1 MLFGK
6 LCLKDNY
13 EDSRKNI
20 HIFLFLKYI
29 RTFVHKANYLM
40 PFYDVQI
47 TTDLGET
54 VVLQIA
60 ASSSEEA
67 ELAAIHMVEM
77 GQADVEGTCVV
88 DCFAGHA

>member
-1 MLFGK
+1 MN
-6 LCLKDNY
+6 KDN
-13 EDSRKNI
+13 N
-20 HIFLFLKYI
+20 LPPI
-29 RTFVHKANYLM
+29 RVSSYM

-60 ASSSEEA
+60 ASSPEEA

-88 DCFAGHA
+88 EGFARHA

>member
-1 MLFGK
+1 MTAARQQLHRASSITML
-6 LCLKDNY
+6 
-13 EDSRKNI
+13 
-20 HIFLFLKYI
+20 
-29 RTFVHKANYLM
+29 
-40 PFYDVQI
+40 FYDVQI

-60 ASSSEEA
+60 ASSPEEA

-88 DCFAGHA
+88 ECFAGHA

>member
-1 MLFGK
+1 
-6 LCLKDNY
+6 
-13 EDSRKNI
+13 
-20 HIFLFLKYI
+20 
-29 RTFVHKANYLM
+29 M

-67 ELAAIHMVEM
+67 ELAATHMVEM
-77 GQADVEGTCVV
+77 GQADVEGSYVV
-88 DCFAGHA
+88 ECFVLND

>member
-1 MLFGK
+1 
-6 LCLKDNY
+6 
-13 EDSRKNI
+13 
-20 HIFLFLKYI
+20 
-29 RTFVHKANYLM
+29 M
-40 PFYDVQI
+40 PFHDIQI

-54 VVLQIA
+54 VVLQIT

-77 GQADVEGTCVV
+77 GQAGVEGTCVV

>member
-1 MLFGK
+1 
-6 LCLKDNY
+6 
-13 EDSRKNI
+13 
-20 HIFLFLKYI
+20 
-29 RTFVHKANYLM
+29 M

-60 ASSSEEA
+60 ASSPEEA
-67 ELAAIHMVEM
+67 ELAAIHMVEI

-88 DCFAGHA
+88 ECFAGHAWLYDDENWAAELQVKGYGLRDLI

>member
-1 MLFGK
+1 
-6 LCLKDNY
+6 
-13 EDSRKNI
+13 
-20 HIFLFLKYI
+20 
-29 RTFVHKANYLM
+29 M

-60 ASSSEEA
+60 ASSPEEA

-77 GQADVEGTCVV
+77 GQADDVEGMCVV
-88 DCFAGHA
+88 DCFAGHD

>member
-1 MLFGK
+1 
-6 LCLKDNY
+6 
-13 EDSRKNI
+13 
-20 HIFLFLKYI
+20 
-29 RTFVHKANYLM
+29 M

-60 ASSSEEA
+60 ASSEEA

-77 GQADVEGTCVV
+77 EQADVEGTYVV
-88 DCFAGHA
+88 ECFAGHA

>member
-1 MLFGK
+1 MSFYK
-6 LCLKDNY
+6 YPNK
-13 EDSRKNI
+13 S
-20 HIFLFLKYI
+20 IFF
-29 RTFVHKANYLM
+29 LM

-60 ASSSEEA
+60 ASSPEEA

-88 DCFAGHA
+88 ECFAGHA